1 MKISQLKYKQ
11 VEIEIRQLAQTLP
24 IGAKLPSERDLATSY
39 DCNFLTVRKALKQLV
54 DDGTVVR
61 RIGSGTF
68 VRGRTSDHHSSATRN
83 AQIGIL
89 LYHQG
94 NPYSYRVLQSIA
106 HAGLDQN
113 VELRSGWVRDFAED
127 ALNQA
132 FQLKRE
138 GCVALVLP
146 WFPHE
151 KVDEVRSFIQRCP
164 IPISIAMLIPGLEK
178 NCFEQE
184 QVFGSNMLV
193 STEALCRYFRMLGRG
208 HIAFIGPDS
217 ADDVILQRKL
227 SSYAVYTSRNNLP
240 NLCGLVEPGAAGM
253 DQLVER
259 WKAYRGDLAVVS
271 YDDEY
276 ALRFMTA
283 MHKIGMSAPDDYS
296 IIGFN
301 DNEASHYSD
310 PPLSTIRQNFDY
322 IGHWLLKNAISLAQG
337 SPCQST
343 QASRPQLLVRATC
356 GGLGKSDST
365 LRSQFGD
372 LDIILENKAAS
383 PLLDGSADSQSLT
396 GDVGA
401 AEGLAA

>member
-1 MKISQLKYKQ
+1 M
-11 VEIEIRQLAQTLP
+11 
-24 IGAKLPSERDLATSY
+24 
-39 DCNFLTVRKALKQLV
+39 
-54 DDGTVVR
+54 
-61 RIGSGTF
+61 
-68 VRGRTSDHHSSATRN
+68 
-83 AQIGIL
+83 
-89 LYHQG
+89 
-94 NPYSYRVLQSIA
+94 
-106 HAGLDQN
+106 
-113 VELRSGWVRDFAED
+113 
-127 ALNQA
+127 NQA

-146 WFPHE
+146 WFPHD
-151 KVDEVRSFIQRCP
+151 KADEVRSFVQRCP

-193 STEALCRYFRMLGRG
+193 STEALCRYFRLLGRG

-227 SSYAVYTSRNNLP
+227 SSYAVFTSRNNLP

-259 WKAYRGDLAVVS
+259 WKSHRGDLAVIS

-283 MHKIGMSAPDDYS
+283 MHKIGMSAPDDYA

-322 IGHWLLKNAISLAQG
+322 IGHWLLKNAISLSQG
-337 SPCQST
+337 SPCQSA

-356 GGLGKSDST
+356 GGAEKADSI
-365 LRSQFGD
+365 LRSRFGD
-372 LDIILENKAAS
+372 LDIILESKTAPS
-383 PLLDGSADSQSLT
+383 PLLDGAADSAADSQPLT
-396 GDVGA
+396 GNVA